1 MLIKGNITDSATG
14 EELFGVNIKILQ
26 NGVFTQKG
34 LVSDFNGEFSEDLV
48 LDEGIYEFEFSYI
61 GYNNKIINK
70 RILPTTAQ
78 LDFGTVK
85 LKEKSEE
92 LAEFEVVVEIA
103 KGKIV
108 DDQNNPIA
116 GAIIKN
122 PQNATI
128 SNVSDPS
135 GDFTISINYTPKMAP
150 FKVEVS
156 AVGYSQTSINPF
168 NGPPDNTVKKS
179 LGVIILNPIKVDLAE
194 DKLKELPL
202 EETQVQALKLSKI
215 DAEAARQL
223 AMNKVI
229 TTIKTVLLPTV
240 LSQLASFGISKVQ
253 EAIMKNFQD
262 INVTCPSNIDELNKL
277 IEKKNR
283 LVKALNNIYNFLNSV
298 KIGVQVV
305 DSTLTAAQVALAVI
319 ENLTLIPSTVAT
331 PIPPKV
337 SNIFEQIDREL
348 KKYKLI
354 SATTLMVLTILIE
367 LLNRILNYLKLL
379 DQVIGHCALEGSLPQ
394 EQLSNDLLLA
404 TQQQSQQLSPVVTNV
419 NGFEMGVITVDNV
432 TIGGIKRRRAV
443 ARNKSG
449 VIMLQGEPSFSSNDQ
464 ILIDELVF
472 YIQQNDLKAE

>member
-168 NGPPDNTVKKS
+168 NGPPDNT
-179 LGVIILNPIKVDLAE
+179 
-194 DKLKELPL
+194 
-202 EETQVQALKLSKI
+202 
-215 DAEAARQL
+215 
-223 AMNKVI
+223 
-229 TTIKTVLLPTV
+229 
-240 LSQLASFGISKVQ
+240 
-253 EAIMKNFQD
+253 
-262 INVTCPSNIDELNKL
+262 
-277 IEKKNR
+277 
-283 LVKALNNIYNFLNSV
+283 
-298 KIGVQVV
+298 
-305 DSTLTAAQVALAVI
+305 
-319 ENLTLIPSTVAT
+319 
-331 PIPPKV
+331 
-337 SNIFEQIDREL
+337 
-348 KKYKLI
+348 
-354 SATTLMVLTILIE
+354 
-367 LLNRILNYLKLL
+367 
-379 DQVIGHCALEGSLPQ
+379 
-394 EQLSNDLLLA
+394 
-404 TQQQSQQLSPVVTNV
+404 
-419 NGFEMGVITVDNV
+419 
-432 TIGGIKRRRAV
+432 
-443 ARNKSG
+443 
-449 VIMLQGEPSFSSNDQ
+449 
-464 ILIDELVF
+464 
-472 YIQQNDLKAE
+472 